1 MSHEIISKRSHVD
14 IINFF
19 VSRTSDYKDEMAVGA
34 GMLYLATNNS
44 QYLTD
49 AESFHQHG
57 NQWGQSWENKYT
69 ASMVGIY
76 IYRYQFYVI
85 IKLID

>member
-1 MSHEIISKRSHVD
+1 
-14 IINFF
+14 
-19 VSRTSDYKDEMAVGA
+19 MAVGA

-69 ASMVGIY
+69 ASMVGLNING
-76 IYRYQFYVI
+76 
-85 IKLID
+85 D